1 MAVTTW
7 YGQSHRRIL
16 LQISSS
22 FEIFW
27 AILFLWLVGDKKPHF
42 SPAFL
47 FFFLVV
53 FDEQRKS
60 RDTHTASTLWRWR
73 CQLCGR
79 EWRLARCFSGSLSLS
94 LQKVHP
100 PFFPSHPKKR
110 KKEEEAPL
118 FKAKLEIKNL
128 KMFLET
134 DHLFNLIINFIIKIN
149 VTKHVYLNM
158 NLKVR

>member
-1 MAVTTW
+1 MTSKERV
-7 YGQSHRRIL
+7 
-16 LQISSS
+16 
-22 FEIFW
+22 E
-27 AILFLWLVGDKKPHF
+27 
-42 SPAFL
+42 
-47 FFFLVV
+47 
-53 FDEQRKS
+53 
-60 RDTHTASTLWRWR
+60 THTL
-73 CQLCGR
+73 L
-79 EWRLARCFSGSLSLS
+79 LHSGAGGANCAVENGVSPDAFQALSLS
-94 LQKVHP
+94 LPPKSAS
-100 PFFPSHPKKR
+100 PFFPSHP

>member
-1 MAVTTW
+1 MASR
-7 YGQSHRRIL
+7 QM
-16 LQISSS
+16 
-22 FEIFW
+22 
-27 AILFLWLVGDKKPHF
+27 LF
-42 SPAFL
+42 
-47 FFFLVV
+47 
-53 FDEQRKS
+53 
-60 RDTHTASTLWRWR
+60 
-73 CQLCGR
+73 
-79 EWRLARCFSGSLSLS
+79 RLSLSLS
-94 LQKVHP
+94 LQKVH